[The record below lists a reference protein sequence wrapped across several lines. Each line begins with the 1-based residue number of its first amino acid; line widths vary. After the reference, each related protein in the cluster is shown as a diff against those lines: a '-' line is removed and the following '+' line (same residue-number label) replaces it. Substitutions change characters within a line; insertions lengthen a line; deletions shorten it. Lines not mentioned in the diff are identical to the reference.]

1 VRGPLFFL
9 AVVAFAASGDDHF
22 ENRVRPL
29 LVERCLTCHGTGAA
43 SGLQLDSRASIL
55 KGGRRGPAAIPGNPT
70 ESLMMQ
76 AVRHSHAT
84 LRMPPDK
91 PLSAP
96 EIAALDTWIRDG
108 ARWPDAAPVA
118 RTSARLWSAEPLP
131 PVSGSIDSHV
141 RAALQTKGIQ
151 PNPRAGRHTLLRR
164 LYADLTGVPPT
175 PAEAS
180 QFLNDRSPGAV
191 AALVDRLLASPRFG
205 ERWGRHWLDVARFGE
220 DDFTGTQ
227 PKPYSN
233 AWRFRDWVIQ
243 AFNDD
248 LPYDRFVT
256 AQLAAD
262 LLPGDNSKLIGGLGL
277 FGLGPWYYGIT
288 QPPQARAD
296 ERHDRVDMV
305 TRGFLGLTAAC
316 ARCHD
321 HKYDPIPQRDYYALA
336 GVFASSEYKEYPLA
350 PAVDVAAYNAAQ
362 KRIKAIEKEI
372 EQFLSA
378 QREQLALIFARQTAA
393 FLLQQPGLDPGIEK
407 QWKEYLAKPEEDH
420 PFLQPWLAA
429 TTPAEKEAAARGF
442 QQTLLDVIDQK
453 RVIDDAN
460 RQAVI
465 RGVNFNVKRRKIIL
479 PFNYDSDADFNPGS
493 DVPTQSLDRERFQ
506 LWHKFIGRT
515 GAVCRLEGDEVEKRL
530 TGEWKRHLEN
540 LRAELRREKE
550 SAPKPYGYFHGL
562 AEHEEPIDLPLN
574 RRGNPTD
581 LGPVVPRQFLS
592 CLSGGNPVSLNEG
605 SGRLQLATTIVSHPI
620 AARVMANRVWAWL
633 FGAGVVRT
641 PSNFGLMG
649 ERPANRALLDYIAA
663 RFRQQR
669 FSVKA
674 LIREILLSET
684 YLASSA
690 NVGAGAKI
698 DPDNRLFWRANRKR
712 LDAEAI
718 RDSILAASA
727 ELDTSMFGESA
738 ELSDT
743 NLRRTVYVKV
753 GRYQQNETLALFDFP
768 STSVHVEQRGVTN
781 VPLQKLFFLN
791 SSFMRL
797 RAEALARRL
806 EKESPAATARIAAA
820 YDLLFHRR
828 PSPAEDKAAAAFLAT
843 NGWPQY
849 TQVLLS
855 SNEFLYVD

>member
-1 VRGPLFFL
+1 LLL
-9 AVVAFAASGDDHF
+9 AVAAFAAPGDEHF
-22 ENRVRPL
+22 EIRIRPL
-29 LVERCLTCHGTGAA
+29 LVERCLPCHGASAA
-43 SGLQLDSRASIL
+43 SGLQLDSRPGLL
-55 KGGRRGPAAIPGNPT
+55 KGGKRGPAAVPGNPAD
-70 ESLMMQ
+70 SLLLQ
-76 AVRHSHAT
+76 AVRHSHTT

-91 PLSAP
+91 PLTAVEVSAL
-96 EIAALDTWIRDG
+96 ETWIRDG
-108 ARWPDAAPVA
+108 APWPAAAAAPRA
-118 RTSARLWSAEPLP
+118 SARLWSAEPLP
-131 PVSGSIDSHV
+131 PVTGSIDTRV
-141 RAALQTKGIQ
+141 RAALQAKGI
-151 PNPRAGRHTLLRR
+151 PANPRADRRTILRR
-164 LYADLTGVPPT
+164 LYADLTGIPPT
-175 PAEAS
+175 PAEAA
-180 QFLNDRSPGAV
+180 QFLNDRSTGAV
-191 AALVDRLLASPRFG
+191 ANLVDKLLASPRFG

-227 PKPYSN
+227 PKPYPN
-233 AWRFRDWVIQ
+233 AWRYRDWVIQ
-243 AFNDD
+243 SFNDD
-248 LPYDRFVT
+248 LPYDQFVT

-262 LLPGDNSKLIGGLGL
+262 LLPGDNAKLIGGLGL

-321 HKYDPIPQRDYYALA
+321 HKYDPISQRDYYAIA

-350 PAVDVAAYNAAQ
+350 PAAEVAAYDAAQ
-362 KRIKAIEKEI
+362 KRIKTIEKEI

-378 QREQLALIFARQTAA
+378 QREQLALIFARQSAA
-393 FLLQQPGLDPGIEK
+393 FLLEQPGVDPGIAK

-420 PFLQPWLAA
+420 PFLQPWLRA
-429 TTPAEKEAAARGF
+429 TTAPAKEAAASDF
-442 QQTLLDVIDQK
+442 QQTLLNVIEQK
-453 RVIDDAN
+453 RQIDDAN

-506 LWHKFIGRT
+506 LWHKFIGRS
-515 GAVCRLEGDEVEKRL
+515 GAVYRLEGDEVEKRL
-530 TGEWKRHLEN
+530 TGEWKRHLDN
-540 LRAELRREKE
+540 LRAELKREKE

-562 AEHEEPIDLPLN
+562 GEHEEPVDLPLN

-581 LGPVVPRQFLS
+581 LGPVVPRQFLP
-592 CLSGGNPVSLNEG
+592 CLSGSSPAPLSEG
-605 SGRLQLATTIVSHPI
+605 SGRLQLARAIVDHPI
-620 AARVMANRVWAWL
+620 AARVMANRIWAWL
-633 FGAGVVRT
+633 FGSGVVRT

-649 ERPANRALLDYIAA
+649 ERPANRALLDYLAA

-674 LIREILLSET
+674 LIREIVLSEA
-684 YLASSA
+684 YLQSSA
-690 NVGAGAKI
+690 SAGAGATL
-698 DPDNRLFWRANRKR
+698 DPDNRLFWRANRRR

-718 RDSILAASA
+718 RDSILAASG
-727 ELDTSMFGESA
+727 ELDASMFGESA
-738 ELSDT
+738 ELADN

-791 SSFMRL
+791 SGFIRL
-797 RAEALARRL
+797 RAEALAARL
-806 EKESPAATARIAAA
+806 EKQAPAASDRISAA
-820 YDLLFHRR
+820 YNLLFHRS
-828 PSPAEDKAAAAFLAT
+828 PSATERTAAMGFLSNDT
-843 NGWPQY
+843 WPRY
-849 TQVLLS
+849 AQVLLS